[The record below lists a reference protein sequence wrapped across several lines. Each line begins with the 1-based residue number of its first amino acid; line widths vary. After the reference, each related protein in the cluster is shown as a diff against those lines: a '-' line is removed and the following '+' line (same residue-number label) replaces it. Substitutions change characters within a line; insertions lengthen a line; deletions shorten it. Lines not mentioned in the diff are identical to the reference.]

1 MKAVGCIE
9 DRIVPISPIAMS
21 HQDKRKNKRR
31 ALGYQ
36 ARINAIGGDGQISCI
51 IKDVSET
58 GARVATHSTD
68 QLPDAFV
75 LCLTVDGSR
84 RRHCR
89 VVWRSETEAGVSFVQ
104 PPAHRTVTE
113 MGVAVEPSH

>member
-1 MKAVGCIE
+1 
-9 DRIVPISPIAMS
+9 MS
-21 HQDKRKNKRR
+21 HQDKRKTKRR

-51 IKDVSET
+51 IKDVSES
-58 GARVATHSTD
+58 GARVATSSPD

-75 LCLTVDGSR
+75 LCLTADGLP

-89 VVWRSETEAGVSFVQ
+89 VVWRSETEAGVSFVR
-104 PPAHRTVTE
+104 PPADREVTE
-113 MGVAVEPSH
+113 MGVAVQPSF

>member
-1 MKAVGCIE
+1 
-9 DRIVPISPIAMS
+9 MS
-21 HQDKRKNKRR
+21 RQDQRKNKRR

-58 GARVATHSTD
+58 GARVATHSPD

-75 LCLTVDGSR
+75 LCLTADGLP

-89 VVWRSETEAGVSFVQ
+89 VVWRSETEAGVNFVR
-104 PPAHRTVTE
+104 PPVDREVTE
-113 MGVAVEPSH
+113 MGVAVQPSY